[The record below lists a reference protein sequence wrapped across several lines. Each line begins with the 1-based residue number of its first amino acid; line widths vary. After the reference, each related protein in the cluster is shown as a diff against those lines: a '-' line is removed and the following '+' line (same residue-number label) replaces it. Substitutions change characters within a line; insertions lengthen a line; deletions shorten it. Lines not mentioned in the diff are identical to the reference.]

1 MARQTSSLDFT
12 VRRKSAELV
21 APAIATPHELKQLSG
36 IDNQHS
42 LRHHHPL
49 IQFYRHQ
56 PLMAGKDPVE
66 VIKQALAKTLVF
78 YYPLAGRPRE
88 SPNGELKVECNG
100 EGVTFIEADAD
111 VTLDQ
116 FGDNLMPPF
125 PCVDKLLYNVPD
137 SHGAT
142 DSPLLLLQVT
152 RLKCGGFI
160 FALSFNHSMCD
171 AFGIS
176 QFLNALAEIS
186 CGALKPSILPVW
198 CREILC
204 ARDPPRI
211 TRSHREFQQ
220 EIPAI
225 RALLPHDIAT
235 KSSSFEVPT
244 AWLWR
249 CRTKSL
255 EWQNPGQEGNAWV
268 CPAAVTTVEKLLG
281 HPLEYALELVKNV
294 KYETN
299 EEYVHSVIDLLAT
312 KGGHCYPR
320 LGSFIVSDQTKVGF
334 TNVDFGWGKALYI
347 GVAKCD
353 FGDLLAVSVYVQYTN
368 SKGEQGKVVSIC
380 LPQYAMD
387 KFEREFDNRDVFNEV
402 LLAIEESLR
411 NPAKAFPRIAS
422 NNDGR
427 CDYLLTDDATL
438 PPLDNK
444 KKVSMESA
452 TERSFAQVC

>member
-1 MARQTSSLDFT
+1 
-12 VRRKSAELV
+12 
-21 APAIATPHELKQLSG
+21 
-36 IDNQHS
+36 
-42 LRHHHPL
+42 
-49 IQFYRHQ
+49 
-56 PLMAGKDPVE
+56 MAGKDPVE

-78 YYPLAGRPRE
+78 YYPSAGRLRE
-88 SPNGELKVECNG
+88 SPNSELKVECNG

-125 PCVDKLLYNVPD
+125 PCFDKLLYN
-137 SHGAT
+137 
-142 DSPLLLLQVT
+142 VT

-171 AFGIS
+171 AIGIS
-176 QFLNALAEIS
+176 QFLNALAEIA
-186 CGALKPSILPVW
+186 CGALNPSIFPVW

-211 TRSHREFQQ
+211 TRNHREFRQ
-220 EIPAI
+220 EIHEHNTISMFRPCERSFFFGPKEIASI

-235 KSSSFEVPT
+235 KSSSFEVLT

-255 EWQNPGQEGNAWV
+255 EWQNPGQEVSLSFAV
-268 CPAAVTTVEKLLG
+268 PAVTTVEKLLG

-299 EEYVHSVIDLLAT
+299 EEYVHSVTDLLAT

-320 LGSFIVSDQTKVGF
+320 LGTFIVSDHTKVGF
-334 TNVDFGWGKALYI
+334 TNIVDFGWGKALYI
-347 GVAKCD
+347 WVAKSG
-353 FGDLLAVSVYVQYTN
+353 FADLLEVSVYVQYTN
-368 SKGEQGKVVSIC
+368 SKGEQGKVVPIC

-387 KFEREFDNRDVFNEV
+387 KFEREFDNIHAD
-402 LLAIEESLR
+402 S
-411 NPAKAFPRIAS
+411 
-422 NNDGR
+422 
-427 CDYLLTDDATL
+427 C
-438 PPLDNK
+438 
-444 KKVSMESA
+444 
-452 TERSFAQVC
+452 

>member
-12 VRRKSAELV
+12 VRRKPAELV
-21 APAIATPHELKQLSG
+21 APAIATPHELKELSG
-36 IDNQHS
+36 IDNQHG
-42 LRHHHPL
+42 LRHHFPL

-78 YYPLAGRPRE
+78 YYPLAGRLRE

-125 PCVDKLLYNVPD
+125 PCFDKLLYNVPD

-171 AFGIS
+171 AIGIS
-176 QFLNALAEIS
+176 QFLNALAEVA
-186 CGALKPSILPVW
+186 CGAVKPSIFPVW

-204 ARDPPRI
+204 ARDPPRV
-211 TRSHREFQQ
+211 TCNHREFRQ
-220 EIPAI
+220 EIHEHNTISMFRPCERSFFFGPKEIASI

-235 KSSSFEVPT
+235 KSSSFEVLT

-255 EWQNPGQEGNAWV
+255 EWQNPGQEVSLLFAVNARFGHCKFKPPLPNGFYGNAWV
-268 CPAAVTTVEKLLG
+268 HPAAVTTVEKLLG

-299 EEYVHSVIDLLAT
+299 EEYVHSVIDFRAT
-312 KGGHCYPR
+312 KRGHYYPG
-320 LGSFIVSDQTKVGF
+320 LGYFIVSDHTKVGF

-347 GVAKCD
+347 GVAKSGFAD
-353 FGDLLAVSVYVQYTN
+353 VHEVSCYVQYTN
-368 SKGEQGKVVSIC
+368 SKGEQGKVVPIC

-387 KFEREFDNRDVFNEV
+387 KFEREFDNIHAD
-402 LLAIEESLR
+402 S
-411 NPAKAFPRIAS
+411 
-422 NNDGR
+422 
-427 CDYLLTDDATL
+427 C
-438 PPLDNK
+438 
-444 KKVSMESA
+444 
-452 TERSFAQVC
+452 